1 MVMGYK
7 IEPGAKLSNAN
18 LSGANLYEANLS
30 GANLTNA
37 NLSGAKLHYVKLIG
51 AKLDGT
57 QFIKAIMPFAD
68 LSGAKIEVRS
78 YMAVQTPPN
87 LQGAWL
93 QGANLSG
100 LYLPRANLRDAKLD
114 GANLSKADLREAD
127 LRGAKLQLGDGVL
140 RNFNGELKK
149 RTGTNLSG
157 ANLERANFGEYAN
170 LRGVDLSNAN
180 LTRVNLFG
188 ADFKNVNLLGANLSW
203 VKMGSL
209 VGDPMPVAINGS
221 NFCYQKGL
229 DRSSFPREVLV
240 PGVRVC

>member
-1 MVMGYK
+1 
-7 IEPGAKLSNAN
+7 
-18 LSGANLYEANLS
+18 
-30 GANLTNA
+30 
-37 NLSGAKLHYVKLIG
+37 VKLIG

-78 YMAVQTPPN
+78 YMAVQTTPN

-114 GANLSKADLREAD
+114 GANLSKADLYEAD
-127 LRGAKLQLGDGVL
+127 LRGAKLQLGDGVAL
-140 RNFNGELKK
+140 NFTGELIM

-157 ANLERANFGEYAN
+157 ANLERANLGEYAN

-180 LTRVNLFG
+180 LTRVNLFN

-203 VKMGSL
+203 VRMTPP
-209 VGDPMPVAINGS
+209 PMDRPMKDINSS
-221 NFCYQKGL
+221 NFCFKKGL
-229 DRSSFPREVLV
+229 NRSSFPREVSV